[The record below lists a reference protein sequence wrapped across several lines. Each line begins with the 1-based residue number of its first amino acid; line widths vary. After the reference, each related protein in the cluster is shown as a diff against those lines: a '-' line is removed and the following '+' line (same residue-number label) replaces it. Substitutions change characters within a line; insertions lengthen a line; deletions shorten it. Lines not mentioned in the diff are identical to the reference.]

1 MMLVESRR
9 RQGFVGE
16 GSAPFGQVVKGSLQV
31 GFLAAFFLFAPAL
44 VFPLGLQ
51 VFVEHLEKLGVV
63 AAAKVLRRD
72 ATAPANAPVGIGST
86 VPVDHGHLYYAPL
99 RAPVPARSR
108 RNWAFSSLS
117 CWSSRKSSS
126 V

>member
-1 MMLVESRR
+1 MMKMESRR

-31 GFLAAFFLFAPAL
+31 SFLAAFFLFAPAL
-44 VFPLGLQ
+44 IFPLGPLI
-51 VFVEHLEKLGVV
+51 FVEHLEQQGGA

-72 ATAPANAPVGIGST
+72 ATAPANAPVGIGPAVS
-86 VPVDHGHLYYAPL
+86 VDESHVYYAP
-99 RAPVPARSR
+99 RNAPYWSRDWFSFARH
-108 RNWAFSSLS
+108 F
-117 CWSSRKSSS
+117 WSSSKASS